1 MGNRHAGDRMA
12 SAWENLLDLSHS
24 VYSECCHSTFL
35 TERDLPNYM
44 KFSMRNS
51 IRWSIFIFIVT
62 FILACVFSVVSTT
75 VLEGVGWGI
84 GVLTVFFLVLIGI
97 LFDMMGLASA
107 AAQER
112 PFHAIAA
119 ERVKGARH
127 AIHIVR
133 NADRFSS
140 ICNDVVGDVTGI
152 ISGAAS
158 TLVVL
163 KFLASVDQNGAL
175 VTTIV
180 TVTFTAFVSGLTVA
194 GKAMGKSF
202 AIHFGNPIVLIIGKC
217 FYFLEER
224 LKIRIFQVRKAK
236 SSNGRRG
243 KTHAAGKRQ
252 STR

>member
-1 MGNRHAGDRMA
+1 
-12 SAWENLLDLSHS
+12 
-24 VYSECCHSTFL
+24 
-35 TERDLPNYM
+35 M

-51 IRWSIFIFIVT
+51 IRWSVFIFIIT
-62 FILACVFSVVSTT
+62 FILACIFSVASTT
-75 VLEGVGWGI
+75 LLEGVGWGI
-84 GVLTVFFLVLIGI
+84 GVLAVFFLILIGI

-112 PFHAIAA
+112 PYHAMAA
-119 ERVKGARH
+119 EKVKGARH

-158 TLVVL
+158 TLVVI
-163 KFLASVDQNGAL
+163 KFLASIDQHGAL

-180 TVTFTAFVSGLTVA
+180 TVVFTAFVSGLTVG
-194 GKAMGKSF
+194 GKALGKSM
-202 AIHFGNPIVLIIGKC
+202 AIYYSNPIVLIIGKC

-224 LKIRIFQVRKAK
+224 LKIRIFQIRRAK